1 MGRPPVTEPEPMTR
15 RDTLTSMSLLIPVV
29 LSGGSGT
36 RLWPLSRRQRPKQFQ
51 KVIGTGTMLAQTLD
65 RLSHLETAAVIVA
78 NISQVPHLRGELGS
92 NQSVTIVAEPLGRNT
107 APAVTAAA
115 LMAKPE
121 DILVVVPADHHIN
134 RPTAFLES
142 LERALAAAATGHLV
156 TFGVVPSKPETG
168 YGYIVPKPGGVATA
182 LSIERFV
189 EKPGREE
196 ATSLIASGALWN
208 SGMFVFPVGIL
219 LDEIERLAPEVLRAV
234 RAAVTSAE
242 TTDFGW
248 VLGPEFG
255 TAPAVSI
262 DTAVMEH
269 TTRAVV
275 VPLAAEWNDIGSWET
290 LWELGEKDPDRNVII
305 GSAVAVD
312 SRGNYI
318 RSDGPL
324 VAVAGIDDLV
334 VVATPDAVL
343 VTRRLAAQDVKKLVE
358 RLGEDYL

>member
-1 MGRPPVTEPEPMTR
+1 MTR

-36 RLWPLSRRQRPKQFQ
+36 RLWPLSRRHRPKQFQ

-65 RLSHLETAAVIVA
+65 RLSHLETAPVIVA
-78 NISQVPHLRGELGS
+78 NVDQVPHLRGELGV
-92 NQSVTIVAEPLGRNT
+92 NRSVTIVAEPVGRNT
-107 APAVTAAA
+107 APAVAAAA
-115 LMAKPE
+115 LLAKPE
-121 DILVVVPADHHIN
+121 DILVVMPADHHIN

-168 YGYIVPKPGGVATA
+168 YGYIVPKSGGLASA

-189 EKPGREE
+189 EKPGREA

-208 SGMFVFPVGIL
+208 SGMFVFPVGVL
-219 LDEIERLAPEVLRAV
+219 LEEMERLAPEVLTAV
-234 RAAVTSAE
+234 RAAVGSAQATE
-242 TTDFGW
+242 FGS

-255 TAPAVSI
+255 SAPAISI
-262 DTAVMEH
+262 DTAVMEQ
-269 TTRAVV
+269 TMRAVV

-290 LWELGEKDPDRNVII
+290 LWELGDKDPDQNVII

-312 SRGNYI
+312 SRGSYI

-324 VAVAGIDDLV
+324 VAVSGIEDLV